1 MPQPDPIPSLRRSQ
15 WQRFRRIMRWM
26 ALVSI
31 MTAAAA
37 VYFVTQGESETK
49 IHMLIA
55 TALGAGLSVLLG
67 AALMSSASGAGT
79 SSLPSLV
86 KDAATTSQVLQPP
99 IDFAPG
105 WRLILLVVLSLLASA
120 ACSLALSLDRPRLAV
135 AVPSV
140 DCTCG
145 F

>member
-26 ALVSI
+26 SVASI
-31 MTAAAA
+31 LAAAAA

-67 AALMSSASGAGT
+67 AALMSLVFISSGSGHDEEAHRNADET
-79 SSLPSLV
+79 LID
-86 KDAATTSQVLQPP
+86 KDEP
-99 IDFAPG
+99 
-105 WRLILLVVLSLLASA
+105 
-120 ACSLALSLDRPRLAV
+120 
-135 AVPSV
+135 
-140 DCTCG
+140 
-145 F
+145 